1 MVLFIAVPTTIN
13 RPAIDNRNI
22 FSVMVQSIYEMDAPT
37 NLFPSIHY
45 LESWICF
52 RGTICH
58 KSFSGGYK
66 AGMFLMTILVFMS
79 TVLIKQH
86 VIIDIVGAIV
96 VAEIS
101 FVTVRKI
108 KGIRIRDR

>member
-1 MVLFIAVPTTIN
+1 MVLFIAVPTIIK

-22 FSVMVQSIYEMDAPT
+22 FSVMVQSIYVMDAPT
-37 NLFPSIHY
+37 NLLPSIHC

-52 RGTICH
+52 RGTFCH
-58 KSFSGGYK
+58 KNFSGGYK

>member
-1 MVLFIAVPTTIN
+1 
-13 RPAIDNRNI
+13 
-22 FSVMVQSIYEMDAPT
+22 
-37 NLFPSIHY
+37 
-45 LESWICF
+45 
-52 RGTICH
+52 
-58 KSFSGGYK
+58 
-66 AGMFLMTILVFMS
+66 MTILVFMS